1 MIDSDSDNVTNF
13 LKDIDNMDEELFG
26 RKKEA
31 ASKKGLLNVDNL
43 FGDPQKEK
51 KPKKNIDDFFPT
63 KKPTVSFMDELSDGE
78 LQQREQATTFKK
90 GKILEH
96 PPDIRRTATVTADSD
111 NSTKLMN
118 RTAHDIEN
126 VFGLGSSKYGNRRG
140 ISNWTGKATIT
151 ESKGGAVGSSKTD
164 ESGQFNDSSRR
175 ESTKSQK
182 NGMISFEIPGY
193 DRMQRMENEIN
204 CLNREIESLKRK
216 QMMQEEALIEEWK
229 EKMKRRERQFEE
241 EFANM
246 EENHR
251 KQMSRLKS
259 DHENVSQ
266 SIRDMFHSQI
276 ETLINGQKESK
287 NYEEML
293 EKVNELIAKI
303 GEVTI
308 NLNNQTDKSNSD
320 QKHYISFREQQLEI
334 REERIRKE
342 EEWLANEKQHVS
354 ELNLKLQSLYDS
366 SEQNALKEKWQV
378 REERQKLN
386 AEKEAFK
393 NEQLKILDAAEQ
405 QKIEIEASKSNFL
418 REQHDLIMRVMA
430 AKSSL
435 EAEKSAFDAQRQQD
449 VLRLKMEAEQLDHK
463 LKEVQNAEVILQ
475 NTQRIYEQKYQQLVV
490 LERALI
496 DECFEL
502 ERCRKQLETV
512 QNNTRRKHNPRN
524 EPSEKVIP
532 LLNTNGP
539 DFITDP
545 YIEEEPNRREKESYH
560 AILKMHA
567 GALESAASQQS
578 LIDHK

>member
-1 MIDSDSDNVTNF
+1 
-13 LKDIDNMDEELFG
+13 
-26 RKKEA
+26 
-31 ASKKGLLNVDNL
+31 
-43 FGDPQKEK
+43 
-51 KPKKNIDDFFPT
+51 
-63 KKPTVSFMDELSDGE
+63 MDELSDGE

-126 VFGLGSSKYGNRRG
+126 VFGLGSRRG

-366 SEQNALKEKWQV
+366 SEQNALK
-378 REERQKLN
+378 
-386 AEKEAFK
+386 
-393 NEQLKILDAAEQ
+393 ILDAAEQ
-405 QKIEIEASKSNFL
+405 QKIEIEAS
-418 REQHDLIMRVMA
+418 
-430 AKSSL
+430 
-435 EAEKSAFDAQRQQD
+435 KSAFDAQRQQD